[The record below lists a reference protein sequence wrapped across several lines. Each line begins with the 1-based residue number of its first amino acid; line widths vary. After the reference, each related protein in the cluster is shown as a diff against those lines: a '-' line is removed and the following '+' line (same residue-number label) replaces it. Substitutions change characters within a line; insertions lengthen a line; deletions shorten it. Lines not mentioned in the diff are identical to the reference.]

1 MPLTDTQVRA
11 IRSSEKRVRVSDG
24 GGLFLEV
31 LPSGRKVF
39 RLAYRLAGNQRTKM
53 IGDYPRTSLADA
65 RLKVAAFKLDLN
77 SSDPEI
83 VELATRPR
91 PTVKMQKR
99 ESTTWREVADGYLMM
114 RQQSNPAPKTLSKLN
129 SQISITVDA
138 LGNKLVNEITA
149 QDILDVVN
157 PIASS
162 GRVETAHEV
171 RARFSQI
178 FRYAGARGL
187 VTHDPAAFT
196 IDAMVKRRRGEFAGV
211 TDPAAVGNLLHAI
224 EGYRNTNPIVGAA
237 LMLSA
242 YLFPR
247 NTELRGMRWD
257 ELDWDASRWEVPGQR
272 MKMSRDHIVPLP
284 SQALGLLRQLQYFD
298 VGSDLVLP
306 SPRDPKRMVSD
317 MTFNSALRR
326 IGYKSDR
333 HVHHGFRTTA
343 STNLNEMG
351 WNYDWIERQLAHV
364 PANKVRSSY
373 NKAQYLD
380 GRTKMMQSY
389 ADWLDARRKDATAA
403 HLAVST

>member
-1 MPLTDTQVRA
+1 MPLTNSQIRA
-11 IRSSEKRVRVSDG
+11 AKPAEKRLRLSDG
-24 GGLFLEV
+24 GGLYLEV
-31 LPSGRKVF
+31 LPSGRKSF
-39 RLAYRLAGNQRTKM
+39 RLAYRVAGGQRTKL
-53 IGDYPRTSLADA
+53 IGGYPQTSLAEA
-65 RLKVAAFKLDLN
+65 RMKVSAFKLDLN
-77 SSDPEI
+77 SGDPEI
-83 VELATRPR
+83 VEAAIKPR
-91 PTVKMQKR
+91 QLVKTKKR
-99 ESTTWREVADGYLMM
+99 EATTWKQVADGYLLM
-114 RQQSNPAPKTLSKLN
+114 RQQSNPAPKTLAKLN
-129 SQISITVDA
+129 SQIAKTVKA
-138 LGNKLVNEITA
+138 LGNQRVDEITA

-187 VTHDPAAFT
+187 VTHDPAAFVA
-196 IDAMVKRRRGEFAGV
+196 DAMIKRQRGEFAGI
-211 TDPAAVGNLLHAI
+211 TDPTEVGELMLAM
-224 EGYRNTNPIVGAA
+224 ERYREANPIVGTA

-257 ELDWDASRWEVPGQR
+257 EIDWDVARWEIPGTR
-272 MKMSRDHIVPLP
+272 MKMNRDHLVPLP
-284 SQALGLLRQLQYFD
+284 SQALVLLRDLQEYDF
-298 VGSDLVLP
+298 GSDLVFP
-306 SPRDPKRMVSD
+306 APRDPGRMVSD

-326 IGYKSDR
+326 MGYTPDR

-373 NKAQYLD
+373 NKAQYLS
-380 GRTKMMQSY
+380 GRTEMMQAY
-389 ADWLDARRKDATAA
+389 AAWLDKLKTRATANIG
-403 HLAVST
+403 V